1 MKGIGNKK
9 KLVVKLGTST
19 LTGGSNKL
27 NRASMLEIVRAI
39 RSLVTNGWQ
48 VAVVSSG
55 AIAAGR
61 ELLGYPDLPS
71 QMCYKQMLSAAGQG
85 KLFEIWEDLFSIYNL
100 HIGQLLLTKADLENR
115 ERYLNARDTLSAM
128 LDYGV
133 IPIINENDAV
143 AVSEIKVGDNDN
155 LAALIGVLIEADEV
169 ILLTDQKGLYT
180 SDPRK
185 DPKATLISTVEHID
199 EKIVALCGGSGT
211 TLGTG
216 GMATK
221 VAAAK
226 IATDAGVKLVIA
238 EGSNPAQL
246 PALAEGTGLGT
257 TFLPSKHPV
266 LSRKSW
272 LSSAT
277 IAQGRVLVDAGAENA
292 LLHKGS
298 SLLPKGI
305 KSVEGNFSRGAT
317 VDIVSLDGR
326 NIARGI
332 TRYSSDD
339 LKRISGKHSHEIEE
353 ILGFMHGAEAV
364 HRDDLALCKI

>member
-1 MKGIGNKK
+1 MKGTSNRK
-9 KLVVKLGTST
+9 KLVLKLGTST
-19 LTGGSNKL
+19 LTGGTRKI
-27 NRASMLEIVRAI
+27 NRSCMLEIVRALRI
-39 RSLVTNGWQ
+39 LIERGWQ

-61 ELLGYPDLPS
+61 ELLGYPNLPS
-71 QMCYKQMLSAAGQG
+71 ELCYKQMLSAAGQG
-85 KLFEIWEDLFSIYNL
+85 KLFEIWEDLFSIYDL

-115 ERYLNARDTLSAM
+115 ERYLNARDTLTAM

-133 IPIINENDAV
+133 IPVINENDAV

-180 SDPRK
+180 ADPRK
-185 DPKATLISTVEHID
+185 DKDARLID
-199 EKIVALCGGSGT
+199 EVACIDERITALCGGSGSS
-211 TLGTG
+211 LGTG

-226 IATDAGVKLVIA
+226 VATDAGVKLIIA

-246 PALAEGTGLGT
+246 PDLAEGKGVGT
-257 TFLPSKHPV
+257 VFLPSDHPV

-277 IAQGRVLVDAGAENA
+277 IAQGRVIVDAGAANA
-292 LLHKGS
+292 ILHKGS

-305 KSVEGNFSRGAT
+305 KQVEGNFTRGAT
-317 VDIVSLDGR
+317 VDIVDAGGH
-326 NIARGI
+326 NIARGL
-332 TRYSSDD
+332 TRYGAED
-339 LKRISGKHSHEIEE
+339 LMRIAGKHSHEIES
-353 ILGFMHGAEAV
+353 ILGFMHGDEAV
-364 HRDDLALCKI
+364 HRDDLALY